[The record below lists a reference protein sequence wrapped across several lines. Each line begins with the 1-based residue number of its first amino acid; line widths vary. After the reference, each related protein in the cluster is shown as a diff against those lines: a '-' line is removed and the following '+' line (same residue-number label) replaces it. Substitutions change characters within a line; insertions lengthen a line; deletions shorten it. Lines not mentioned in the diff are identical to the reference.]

1 MNTIAIVIV
10 SAVFL
15 ILLILLVM
23 AILTIYDLN
32 RDKINLKNDKSKL
45 SNALREKGI
54 QIDRLLKKIKRLEEG
69 K

>member
-1 MNTIAIVIV
+1 MNALIPIIIIAVI
-10 SAVFL
+10 S
-15 ILLILLVM
+15 
-23 AILTIYDLN
+23 ILTFCLYMAVG
-32 RDKINLKNDKSKL
+32 KIKNLEKAKQNLKDDNSKL